1 MIYRVRVARPGIL
14 AMSSIIAGSDIK
26 RMRRH
31 AADAAALLRALANE
45 QRLAILCRL
54 VEGEATVGEL
64 QQGLELAQSA
74 LSQHL
79 ARLRAA
85 GLVATRRE
93 AQSIH
98 YSLPP
103 GPAHHIMQTLHAI
116 YCPPSKSATR
126 RKSRT

>member
-1 MIYRVRVARPGIL
+1 MSMTTAIAR
-14 AMSSIIAGSDIK
+14 SDIK
-26 RMRRH
+26 RMRLH
-31 AADAAALLRALANE
+31 AAEAAALLRALANE

-98 YSLPP
+98 YSLLP
-103 GPAHHIMQTLHAI
+103 GPAHRIMQTLHAI